1 MALDLDKFQ
10 LLLNDLSNELSERN
24 LQSLIHICG
33 ELIPGARQDN
43 LTNGLQVFTIL
54 RHQNAIGDSPEKL
67 KNLLKLM
74 TELRPRR
81 GDLASKVK
89 RYIKQHYQ
97 EAETILND
105 VESSGEFS
113 FRSSQPPKPI
123 GFEDSYSGCLV
134 RTGSF
139 NCSCTRCCCDCC
151 CCCAILAIVFLLLAV
166 ASALVWYT
174 VPGLDNY
181 RDNNAFVG
189 PIVIISFG
197 LLAVFFALG
206 VGYHCFRRYCGVA
219 RYALLSDV
227 NDSTSYQAVHDNSYA
242 GSGVTRTSCE
252 TFPRKM
258 YRSTS
263 SGRMTA
269 SSSFASTVNSY
280 PASIHPSTLETN
292 GSLRQHNAFITEYE
306 EDRESREEEA
316 LTTDGCHASLGNAE
330 SLNQQIY
337 I

>member
-1 MALDLDKFQ
+1 
-10 LLLNDLSNELSERN
+10 
-24 LQSLIHICG
+24 
-33 ELIPGARQDN
+33 
-43 LTNGLQVFTIL
+43 
-54 RHQNAIGDSPEKL
+54 
-67 KNLLKLM
+67 M

-81 GDLASKVK
+81 GDLVSNVK
-89 RYIKQHYQ
+89 RYIEQNYQ
-97 EAETILND
+97 EAEAILND

-113 FRSSQPPKPI
+113 FRSSQPPTPI

-134 RTGSF
+134 RTGRF
-139 NCSCTRCCCDCC
+139 NISCTQCCCDCC
-151 CCCAILAIVFLLLAV
+151 CCCAFLAIFFFLSAV
-166 ASALVWYT
+166 ASALVWYA

-181 RDNNAFVG
+181 RHNNESVG
-189 PIVIISFG
+189 PLVIMSFG
-197 LLAVFFALG
+197 ILAVFFALG
-206 VGYHCFRRYCGVA
+206 VGYHCFRRYCGVS

-227 NDSTSYQAVHDNSYA
+227 NDSSSYQAVHDNSYA
-242 GSGVTRTSCE
+242 GSVVTRTSCK

-280 PASIHPSTLETN
+280 PASIHPSNLETN
-292 GSLRQHNAFITEYE
+292 ASLRQHKVFISEYE
-306 EDRESREEEA
+306 EDHESKEENV
-316 LTTDGCHASLGNAE
+316 LTPDGCHASLGNAE